1 MRENSLQVSSGALK
15 RFYIANASNLH
26 TLPKTIASKNFP
38 PADAF
43 FHWAMLLIEE
53 LPTWWGLAHPSAQF
67 EDLWITGIL
76 HLLHLKVESAHW
88 RVMTRVKKKRRDAG
102 IPETQGRC
110 KYRGW
115 HCCTDGWIEGS
126 ISPQSHEAA
135 LRSCT

>member
-53 LPTWWGLAHPSAQF
+53 LPTWWQWGLAHPSAQL

-76 HLLHLKVESAHW
+76 HLLHLKGWEHALEGH
-88 RVMTRVKKKRRDAG
+88 
-102 IPETQGRC
+102 ETGRER
-110 KYRGW
+110 KASQR
-115 HCCTDGWIEGS
+115 
-126 ISPQSHEAA
+126 QK
-135 LRSCT
+135 SCT